1 MWPGLLWR
9 ARWDLNPGPPAPQA
23 GVIIRTRR
31 RALTEKDDVPKYEA
45 FSTRPA
51 SLQRLGVRASMALF
65 ASCVVSV
72 AFRLWP
78 VLSLSCSLLVMLL
91 TFFDSHKHPIVF
103 FVNASAKQRLSR
115 QEASPIRSSDSIL
128 RLLRRA
134 TRRLPTRWLRISRK
148 SPLQVR
154 WLNPRDPR
162 TRRLQARQLTRQQPR
177 SRSRLE

>member
-1 MWPGLLWR
+1 
-9 ARWDLNPGPPAPQA
+9 LNPGPPAPQA

-31 RALTEKDDVPKYEA
+31 RALTKKMTFLNMRLSVPDQLHY
-45 FSTRPA
+45 SD
-51 SLQRLGVRASMALF
+51 LVGVWESMALF

-72 AFRLWP
+72 AFRFWS
-78 VLSLSCSLLVMLL
+78 VLSFSCPLLVMLL

-115 QEASPIRSSDSIL
+115 QETSPIRSSHSIS
-128 RLLRRA
+128 RLLRLA

-148 SPLQVR
+148 SPPQVQ

-162 TRRLQARQLTRQQPR
+162 TRRLQARQLIRQQPR
-177 SRSRLE
+177 SQ